1 LVDHRPFK
9 DRLYAEFA
17 LIGKA
22 LANPHRLELLDLL
35 GQAERSVDELAQEI
49 GQSLANTS
57 AHLQV
62 LRQAR
67 LVEAEKRGL
76 NQVYRLAAPDVYS
89 LWRTLRDLGTARLAE
104 VDRIVQTYLTDRT
117 SLAAI
122 DLNELERLVADGSV
136 TLLDVRPRVEYEQ
149 GHIPDARSI
158 PVEELEHRL
167 ADLPRD
173 RDIVAY
179 CRGPYCV
186 FSDEAAVLLQSH
198 GFRVLRGRF
207 SRVARRGSTHCRD
220 RRFTQIEHP
229 GGLTHAHP
237 PLRRHRPGQQ
247 RLPGDLRD

>member
-1 LVDHRPFK
+1 VDHRPFK

-76 NQVYRLAAPDVYS
+76 NQVYRLAAPEVYS

-104 VDRIVQTYLTDRT
+104 VDRLVQTYLTDRT

-136 TLLDVRPRVEYEQ
+136 TLLDVRPRLEYEQ

-198 GFRVLRGRF
+198 GFRV
-207 SRVARRGSTHCRD
+207 
-220 RRFTQIEHP
+220 RRFEAGFPEWRAAGLPTAVTAASHTSSTP
-229 GGLTHAHP
+229 GA
-237 PLRRHRPGQQ
+237 
-247 RLPGDLRD
+247 